1 MELDLRMILKA
12 FKYVGLSMKEFAI
25 REGLSASTLYSIS
38 SQKQTYTEEY
48 SNYICYLLERDWVC
62 VTISDSMVRYNQ
74 KRRSLPTCRR
84 IE

>member
-48 SNYICYLLERDWVC
+48 SNYICYLLERDYSKEWRKIKEIIKVNRM
-62 VTISDSMVRYNQ
+62 IAGSDR
-74 KRRSLPTCRR
+74 
-84 IE
+84 

>member
-48 SNYICYLLERDWVC
+48 SNYICYLLERDYSKEWGKINEIIKVNRM
-62 VTISDSMVRYNQ
+62 IAGSDR
-74 KRRSLPTCRR
+74 
-84 IE
+84 